1 MLFRTEADSLKENNF
16 KLQEQLTKVK
26 SKTIQ
31 LQNVAIELSG
41 ARSENVKLKSIIE
54 KQQEKILEY
63 NQQMSIHKERVLEL
77 EKVIQKIQD
86 EKITPVGQYFLMKNE
101 YSNTVFYSFL

>member
-1 MLFRTEADSLKENNF
+1 MEADSLKENNF

-41 ARSENVKLKSIIE
+41 ARSENSKLKSIIE
-54 KQQEKILEY
+54 KQQEKIIEY
-63 NQQMSIHKERVLEL
+63 DREMSIHKDHVLEL

-86 EKITPVGQYFLMKNE
+86 EKITPV
-101 YSNTVFYSFL
+101 

>member
-41 ARSENVKLKSIIE
+41 ARSENGKLKSIIE

-63 NQQMSIHKERVLEL
+63 NQQMSIHKEHVLEL